1 MKKSLALILTF
12 IMVLGLLPSVALA
25 VELNIKKV
33 EIVDTIKK
41 DGRLSLKVTGG
52 ADDDIT
58 SQLPG
63 SGYMIT
69 WKRDG
74 SEVKRVK
81 VTGNEYNM
89 ADNGAWVNVA
99 YDQGAQKTYTVTVSK
114 DETEIKSA
122 SMKVDWNDKL
132 QNRSFEEPAVAAV
145 SDGSHVT
152 VWPARDG
159 TPAIQFIKQEKVP
172 GWKTTVETDCILNE
186 PSTGEP
192 SNYGN
197 AHWIEIGNVVK
208 QYNNQNP
215 YKCDKAKHGDQVA
228 ELNAIAHGAL
238 YQDVLTV
245 PTATMKWQVSHRGR
259 LGDDTMALVIAPLS
273 EVEGLTEQTALRA
286 YIDGKLNG
294 AAGYNGDGVFIKT
307 FKGDNTEWG
316 TYTGSY
322 IVPAGQFATRYFFVA
337 METHEGDLSHGNL
350 LDDLDF
356 ETTTPLPDDD
366 EGRLIIEKKI
376 VGLSMEDANTLIAKE
391 FITYQVG
398 DAAVQPAK
406 LNNLTADQ
414 NGFTATF
421 TTDITIPANGEVTVT
436 VAEDEQKAAVDDH
449 NLTVS
454 GTTQTVTIK
463 ERETQVVSFTNTYE
477 STQPP
482 LDTGTLTVKK
492 TVTGL
497 PTEILPASF
506 VFEIRK
512 VGNVEEVVESVT
524 VEREENGNTYKP
536 KTVKLPH
543 GEYSVAEKEVDIQG
557 YSLRITSDIPS
568 RIVNVSAD
576 PATITFYNTY
586 TQLPPNTG
594 TITVKKTVSGGGA
607 DYNKAF
613 TFTVKLEESGDTHN
627 GEVKYGG
634 VTFINGVTTFTLK
647 HNQEK
652 KITEIPAGMT
662 YTVTESDN
670 AGYTVTMSGNTGTIK
685 AGETSTAAFN
695 NYKAGGGGHGHYHP
709 TTTPVPVMVIP
720 PKTGDMTLLQYIARL
735 LGLVR

>member
-1 MKKSLALILTF
+1 MKKTLALILTF
-12 IMVLGLLPSVALA
+12 IMVLALVPSVALA

-33 EIVDTIKK
+33 EIVDTIKTN
-41 DGRLSLKVTGG
+41 GRLSLKVTGG

-58 SQLPG
+58 NQLPG
-63 SGYMIT
+63 SGYTIT

-89 ADNGAWVNVA
+89 ADNGLWVNVA

-114 DETEIKSA
+114 DGNEIESA
-122 SMKVDWNDKL
+122 SMKVNWNDKL
-132 QNRSFEEPAVAAV
+132 QNRSFEEPVVAAV

-152 VWPARDG
+152 VWPATDG
-159 TPAIQFIKQEKVP
+159 SPAIQFIKQEKVP
-172 GWKTTVETDCILNE
+172 GWKTTVETDCILTE
-186 PSTGEP
+186 PSTLE
-192 SNYGN
+192 SINYGK

-245 PTATMKWQVSHRGR
+245 PTSTMKWQVSHRGR

-294 AAGYNGDGVFIKT
+294 AAEYNGDGVFIKT
-307 FKGDNTEWG
+307 FKGDNTAWG

-356 ETTTPLPDDD
+356 ETTTPLPHDG

-376 VGLSMEDANTLIAKE
+376 VGLSKEDAETLIAKE
-391 FITYQVG
+391 FITYKVG
-398 DAAVQPAK
+398 NAAAQPAK
-406 LNNLTADQ
+406 LSSLTANQ

-421 TTDITIPANGEVTVT
+421 TTDITVPANGEVTVT
-436 VAEDEQKAAVDDH
+436 VTENETDAAVDGYK
-449 NLTVS
+449 LTVS
-454 GTTQTVTIK
+454 GNTTQTVTIK

-482 LDTGTLTVKK
+482 LDTGT
-492 TVTGL
+492 
-497 PTEILPASF
+497 I
-506 VFEIRK
+506 I
-512 VGNVEEVVESVT
+512 
-524 VEREENGNTYKP
+524 
-536 KTVKLPH
+536 
-543 GEYSVAEKEVDIQG
+543 I
-557 YSLRITSDIPS
+557 
-568 RIVNVSAD
+568 
-576 PATITFYNTY
+576 
-586 TQLPPNTG
+586 
-594 TITVKKTVSGGGA
+594 KKTVSGN
-607 DYNKAF
+607 DSNNSDEF
-613 TFTVKLEESGDTHN
+613 EFTVNAVGSPSPDGPAYPPKAKANVASVNQTANTGNFVN
-627 GEVKYGG
+627 GGY
-634 VTFINGVTTFTLK
+634 TFNLK
-647 HNQEK
+647 HGESK
-652 KITEIPAGMT
+652 TIELPAGKYYVEET
-662 YTVTESDN
+662 KTL
-670 AGYTVTMSGNTGTIK
+670 GYTVTVDGDAASGKIVELK
-685 AGETSTAAFN
+685 AGDTVTLNFN
-695 NYKAGGGGHGHYHP
+695 NHKGSTPTPTPYNGGGGHSHYHP

>member
-1 MKKSLALILTF
+1 MKKTLALIIAF
-12 IMVLGLLPSVALA
+12 IMALGLAPTVAFA
-25 VELNIKKV
+25 VELNIQKV

-52 ADDDIT
+52 ADNDIT

-63 SGYMIT
+63 SGYTIT

-81 VTGNEYNM
+81 VTGDEYNM

-114 DETEIKSA
+114 DGTEIKSA

-132 QNRSFEEPAVAAV
+132 QNGSFEEPAVATV

-152 VWPARDG
+152 VWPAVNAN
-159 TPAIQFIKQEKVP
+159 PAIQFIKQEKVP
-172 GWKTTVETDCILNE
+172 GWETTVETDCILYE
-186 PSTGEP
+186 PSTGE
-192 SNYGN
+192 STSYGK
-197 AHWIEIGNVVK
+197 AHWIEIGNVEN
-208 QYNNQNP
+208 QYNNLNP

-228 ELNAIAHGAL
+228 ELNAISYGAL
-238 YQDVLTV
+238 YQDILTV
-245 PTATMKWQVSHRGR
+245 PTSTMRWQVSHRGR
-259 LGDDTMALVIAPLS
+259 NGEDTMALVIAPLS
-273 EVEGLTEQTALRA
+273 EVEALTEQTALRE
-286 YIDGKLNG
+286 YIDAKLNG
-294 AAGYNGDGVFIKT
+294 ADEYNENGVFIKT
-307 FKGDNTEWG
+307 FKDGNTAWG

-322 IVPAGQFATRYFFVA
+322 VVPAGQFATRYFFVA

-350 LDDLDF
+350 LDDLNF
-356 ETTTPLPDDD
+356 VTTTPLPNDG

-376 VGLSMEDANTLIAKE
+376 VGLSKEDAVTLIAKE

-398 DAAVQPAK
+398 NAASQPAK
-406 LNNLTADQ
+406 LSSLTANQ

-421 TTDITIPANGEVTVT
+421 TTGITVPANGEVTVT

-557 YSLRITSDIPS
+557 YSLRITSDIS
-568 RIVNVSAD
+568 ARIVTVSD
-576 PATITFYNTY
+576 TPATITFYNTY
-586 TQLPPNTG
+586 EQLPPNTG
-594 TITVKKTVSGGGA
+594 TLTVKKTVSGGGA

-613 TFTVKLEESGDTHN
+613 TFTVKLKESGDTYN
-627 GEVKYGG
+627 GEVTYGG
-634 VTFINGVTTFTLK
+634 VTFINGVATFTLK

-685 AGETSTAAFN
+685 AEETSTAAFN
-695 NYKAGGGGHGHYHP
+695 NYKAGGGGYYYP
-709 TTTPVPVMVIP
+709 TTTPVPVIVIP
-720 PKTGDMTLLQYIARL
+720 PKTGDMTVWQSILHF
-735 LGLVR
+735 LGIR